1 MHQDVENNVKF
12 FRLTSGED
20 IISEVIETQINE
32 KTSYKLVN
40 PMKIVYMI
48 GRPGYMYISMM
59 EWIFTRVCEN
69 QDFELNINEVL
80 ITGVPTESIINHY
93 YEYIDHFESSK
104 EDLNKRVKLDAPI
117 ESHEHMEMLENQQE
131 ERDVPLEE
139 LQELIKNAMESKK
152 RTIH

>member
-1 MHQDVENNVKF
+1 MHQDVENIVKF

-32 KTSYKLVN
+32 KTSYILVN
-40 PMKIVYMI
+40 PMKIVYMF
-48 GRPGYMYISMM
+48 GRPGYVSISMM
-59 EWIFTRVCEN
+59 EWIFTKVCEN
-69 QDFELNINEVL
+69 QEFELNINEVL
-80 ITGVPTESIINHY
+80 TTGDPTESIINHY
-93 YEYIDHFESSK
+93 YECIDHFESRK

-117 ESHEHMEMLENQQE
+117 EPHEHMEMLENQQE

-139 LQELIKNAMESKK
+139 LQELIKNAMEGKK